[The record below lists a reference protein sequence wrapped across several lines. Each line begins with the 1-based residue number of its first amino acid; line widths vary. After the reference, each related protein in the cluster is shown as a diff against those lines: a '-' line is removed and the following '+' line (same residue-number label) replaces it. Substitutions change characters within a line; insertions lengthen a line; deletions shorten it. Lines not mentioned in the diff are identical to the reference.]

1 MSKYLSGVFG
11 HMDDVDAYRGNLD
24 ASRSA
29 VSSGGVCCNTRHRE
43 GVSDW
48 KRGALCIMVVAFNI
62 LLMILFN
69 FFGAACVLR
78 RFISGPRLCA
88 SSFAG
93 CLLGAILELA
103 QLYLDSHYSLSFDFF
118 YFFLVLPFSSV
129 PSHLSCVLSSWAIF
143 SHTHT
148 RTHIHTYMHA
158 FYSGR
163 MKSLLPAFSA
173 FRFMV
178 HSRKY
183 CIMYVE
189 ILYVE
194 VECQS

>member
-1 MSKYLSGVFG
+1 MRIGG
-11 HMDDVDAYRGNLD
+11 TWIR
-24 ASRSA
+24 
-29 VSSGGVCCNTRHRE
+29 SGGQRGECVASSNTRE

-93 CLLGAILELA
+93 CLLGATLKLA
-103 QLYLDSHYSLSFDFF
+103 QLYLVSHCSLSFDFF
-118 YFFLVLPFSSV
+118 SFSRLFLLGLPFSSV

-143 SHTHT
+143 LHTHT
-148 RTHIHTYMHA
+148 HTHTCT
-158 FYSGR
+158 
-163 MKSLLPAFSA
+163 
-173 FRFMV
+173 
-178 HSRKY
+178 HST
-183 CIMYVE
+183 VE
-189 ILYVE
+189 E
-194 VECQS
+194 